1 MIHLNF
7 EPIFIG
13 RGGTGV
19 EVTAEA
25 AGSKAA
31 MLWRMNQLGLDVPP
45 AFVMPTAMCAPANG
59 GAKPTLDAIE
69 RGLRKGI
76 AYLEEVTGR
85 RFGDARRPLLVSVRS
100 GAERSMPG
108 MLETVLDV
116 GLNDA
121 TVHGLIRLTGNPRLA
136 WDSYRRFIQSYSEVV
151 GQVVLP
157 ELDTRL
163 LDMMRTEDA
172 ATEAELDCEAL
183 ERLTKD
189 FQDIAMRGS
198 GRAIP
203 NDPIEQLA
211 AATRAVY
218 LSWESKKARDY
229 RRLNAL
235 EGLRGTAVTVQAMV
249 FGNAGGQSGAGVA
262 FSRNPSTGAKEL
274 YVDFLFDAQGEDVVS
289 GRRTPGDAGLLEAR
303 LPAVA
308 AELAAAVSKLEE
320 GLRDVQDIEF
330 TVEEGKLY
338 FLQTRP
344 AKRAPLAAVRV
355 AVDLVREGL
364 IDPKTA
370 LTRIAGIDLSRIGKL
385 RFNGDA
391 QAIANAISASPGVA
405 SGRVMF
411 QSERAKEFATRGDPI
426 ILVRPEVST
435 DDISGFAVASGI
447 LTATG
452 GRTAHAA
459 VVARQMGKIC
469 LVGCRTLCVDADL
482 RQARL
487 GENTIAEGDWIS
499 LEGTTG
505 EIFLGRR
512 DIIAERPEAEL
523 AEIAEWSVSLQAS

>member
-1 MIHLNF
+1 MIDLNF

-13 RGGTGV
+13 PDGTDV
-19 EVTAEA
+19 EVTAAA

-31 MLWRMNQLGLDVPP
+31 MLWHMTQLGLEVPP
-45 AFVMPTAMCAPANG
+45 AFVMPTALCMPANS
-59 GAKPTLDAIE
+59 GAEPALDAID

-76 AYLEEVTGR
+76 AYLEEATGR
-85 RFGDARRPLLVSVRS
+85 RFGDTRRPLLVSVRS

-108 MLETVLDV
+108 MLETILDV
-116 GLNDA
+116 GLNDV

-151 GQVVLP
+151 GRVPLP
-157 ELDTRL
+157 ELDQRL

-189 FQDIAMRGS
+189 FHEIALQECGHS
-198 GRAIP
+198 IP
-203 NDPIEQLA
+203 SDPIEQLA
-211 AATRAVY
+211 NATRAVY
-218 LSWESKKARDY
+218 RSWESAKAQDY
-229 RRLNAL
+229 RRLNSL
-235 EGLRGTAVTVQAMV
+235 EALRGTAVTVQAMV

-262 FSRNPSTGAKEL
+262 FSRSPATGAKEL

-289 GRRTPGDAGLLEAR
+289 GRRTPGDAGLLKAR

-308 AELAAAVSKLEE
+308 EELAAAVNKLEKR
-320 GLRDVQDIEF
+320 LRDVQDVEF

-344 AKRAPLAAVRV
+344 AKRAPLSAVRV

-385 RFNGDA
+385 RFKGHA
-391 QAIANAISASPGVA
+391 KPVASAISASPGVA
-405 SGRVMF
+405 SGRVAF
-411 QSERAKEFATRGDPI
+411 QSERAKELATRGDPI
-426 ILVRPEVST
+426 ILVRPEIAT
-435 DDISGFAVASGI
+435 DDIVGFAAASGI
-447 LTATG
+447 LTAIG

-469 LVGCRTLCVDADL
+469 LVGCKTLCIDADL

-487 GENTIAEGDWIS
+487 GENMITEGDWIS

-505 EIFLGRR
+505 EIFLGQR
-512 DIIAERPEAEL
+512 DIIVERPEAEL
-523 AEIAEWSVSLQAS
+523 AEIAQWNVSLKAS